1 MLRSL
6 VIIAGAFNTNRM
18 AFGRCLHLICTL
30 ARGVVVVGSAD
41 TAILSQYRRV
51 DGWKIQ
57 DQSSTLWASIFTR
70 TAEGEECIARKDL
83 WQRFSAR
90 RNNGTIKPLESVPS
104 MNGFASGSIHSPSST
119 ACGGPEGCVTVK
131 NNPILIN
138 RKNKLAADST
148 MLHRR
153 RRGRRRRPKLW
164 LGKVVLER
172 FTVARFNTD
181 SGVGGL
187 E

>member
-1 MLRSL
+1 MWLVPLIPRSYPNIGGL
-6 VIIAGAFNTNRM
+6 TVGKFKINR
-18 AFGRCLHLICTL
+18 AHSGL
-30 ARGVVVVGSAD
+30 A
-41 TAILSQYRRV
+41 
-51 DGWKIQ
+51 
-57 DQSSTLWASIFTR
+57 FTR

-90 RNNGTIKPLESVPS
+90 RNNGAIEPLESVPS
-104 MNGFASGSIHSPSST
+104 MNGSASGSIHSPSSA

-153 RRGRRRRPKLW
+153 RRRPKLW